1 MPPLKTNSIHTVL
14 LREDAAIL
22 FFPLIIKL
30 PQSSWHS
37 HTSHAPLSALQNA
50 PFSRQD
56 MILQELSYGNEE
68 EEVLMKYGLQFAFEA
83 ACHFEEMEII
93 S

>member
-22 FFPLIIKL
+22 FFPLIIKVKRL

-37 HTSHAPLSALQNA
+37 HTSHALLSALQNA
-50 PFSRQD
+50 PFPRRD
-56 MILQELSYGNEE
+56 MILRELSYGDEE
-68 EEVLMKYGLQFAFEA
+68 EEVLMKYGLQIAFEA
-83 ACHFEEMEII
+83 ACYFE
-93 S
+93 